1 MNKIRLNHRRTAAF
15 PFIAVLLI
23 KKTCRSVTKGEDWP
37 IGEVEMKMKT
47 LCAALA
53 MTVAAGTASATVTLD
68 GQHLSQAE
76 AWRVANGEDVAIA
89 PAAEKRVTDSFNLMM
104 AAAEAGLKFTV

>member
-1 MNKIRLNHRRTAAF
+1 
-15 PFIAVLLI
+15 
-23 KKTCRSVTKGEDWP
+23 
-37 IGEVEMKMKT
+37 MKMKT

-104 AAAEAGLKFTV
+104 AAARSGVEIYGLTVGVGLNKDHHLFDATGNLTKGG

>member
-1 MNKIRLNHRRTAAF
+1 MNRPVGLRIKSVSTTGGTAAF

-47 LCAALA
+47 LCAVLA

-76 AWRVANGEDVAIA
+76 A
-89 PAAEKRVTDSFNLMM
+89 
-104 AAAEAGLKFTV
+104 